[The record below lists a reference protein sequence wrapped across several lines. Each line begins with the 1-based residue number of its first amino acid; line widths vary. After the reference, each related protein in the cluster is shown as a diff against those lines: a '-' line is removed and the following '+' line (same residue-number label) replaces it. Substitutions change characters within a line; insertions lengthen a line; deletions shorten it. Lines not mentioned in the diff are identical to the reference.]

1 VSKQRAVVRAVAFAS
16 AIALVVWT
24 ARSALL
30 VLPLSRAASLAT
42 DALASSL
49 VLALAAFGIASL
61 AGTAPAARL
70 GLRAG
75 VLRARDV
82 AIGVL
87 GVVALSHAAETAL
100 RWLDVVSPALVR
112 FDDALAGM
120 DLAGAIYPF
129 AVLTFASA
137 CGEELFFRGLLQRGL
152 VRRIGAPGGVAL
164 AALAFGAAHGD
175 WLHGA
180 AAFLLGLFL
189 GALAQ
194 RADSIRP
201 AIAAHAANNGLAL
214 LEKLGGVEPPAGP
227 VATPLALLV
236 ALTLCCVSAIALAR
250 ATPAASL
257 QRPAG
262 PADNG
267 RQPGC

>member
-1 VSKQRAVVRAVAFAS
+1 MRAVAYAS

-30 VLPLSRAASLAT
+30 VLPLSRVAMLAT

-49 VLALAAFGIASL
+49 VLALAAFGIASV
-61 AGTAPAARL
+61 AGAPPAARL

-75 VLRARDV
+75 ALRARHV
-82 AIGVL
+82 AIGAL
-87 GVVALSHAAETAL
+87 GVVALSHAAESAL
-100 RWLDVVSPALVR
+100 RWLDVASPALAR
-112 FDDALAGM
+112 FDEAFAGVDLEGAL
-120 DLAGAIYPF
+120 YPF
-129 AVLTFASA
+129 AVLTLASA

-164 AALAFGAAHGD
+164 AALAFGAAHAD

-189 GALAQ
+189 GAIAQ

-201 AIAAHAANNGLAL
+201 AIAAHAANNGVAL
-214 LEKLGGVEPPAGP
+214 IEKLGGFQPPEGPLGTP
-227 VATPLALLV
+227 VALLLS
-236 ALTLCCVSAIALAR
+236 LTLACVSAIALTR
-250 ATPAASL
+250 ASPAASL
-257 QRPAG
+257 QRPDG

-267 RQPGC
+267 RQAERTGG